1 MKVVVTLEY
10 RFDRTPDGRVWTQT
24 TFPYSFWTR
33 YLEVFDCVSV
43 VARTCDVP
51 SVPSDWQRADGEGV
65 SFAPIPYYI
74 GPWQYLRKARQ
85 VKQAARNAVS
95 PDDAVILRL
104 SSQIASCIQPMLC
117 KKRHPYGV
125 EIVADPYDVFA
136 PGSIRHPLRPL
147 FRWWFPRDLRRECQE
162 ACAAAYV
169 TKEALQKRY
178 PCPNLSI
185 GVSDVEILEN
195 SLVVAPRPLRGE
207 TGIFTLLFV
216 GSLAQLYKAPNIL
229 IEAVAICMQEGLNI
243 ELIMVGDGQYRA
255 ELEEQAKA
263 LGLGKRVSF
272 LGQLPS
278 GDAVRTQFDRADLF
292 ILPSYQEG
300 LPRAM
305 VEAMARALPCIG
317 STVGGIPELLP
328 DEDMVSPGDVAALAS
343 KIREVVTDP
352 DRMARMSTRNLE
364 KAKEYTDEVLRQQR
378 LIFYRYVREQ
388 TEGWLKEKQKI

>member
-1 MKVVVTLEY
+1 MKVVVSLEY
-10 RFDRTPDGRVWTQT
+10 RFDRTPDGKVWTQT

-33 YLEVFDCVSV
+33 YLEVFDRVSV
-43 VARTCDVP
+43 VARTRDVP

-65 SFAPIPYYI
+65 SFATIPYYL
-74 GPWQYLRKARQ
+74 GPLQYLRKAWQ
-85 VKQAARNAVS
+85 VKQAARNAVG

-117 KKRHPYGV
+117 KIRHPYGV

-136 PGSIRHPLRPL
+136 PGSIKHPLRPL
-147 FRWWFPRDLRRECQE
+147 FRWWFPRGLRRECQE

-185 GVSDVEILEN
+185 GVSDVEILED
-195 SLVVAPRPLRGE
+195 SLVAAPRPLRGE

-229 IEAVAICMQEGLNI
+229 IEAVAICLQEGINI

-263 LGLGKRVSF
+263 LGLGKQVSF

-328 DEDMVSPGDVAALAS
+328 AEDMVPPGDVAALAS

-352 DRMARMSTRNLE
+352 DRMARMSARNLE

-388 TEGWLKEKQKI
+388 TEAWLREKK